1 MKNLKTLIT
10 VAFAATT
17 FFASCSKDNTDT
29 GNTDETTLVTLGA
42 ADATAESVY
51 DDAYNEIMI
60 TNEESGLMNRSNTG
74 GNNTVSG
81 KVSSPNGCATITVN
95 PADPAVFPKT
105 VTIDYGTSGCTG
117 TSGIIRKGKI
127 IYNLSGKFRN
137 AGSVISV
144 TFESYSANG
153 YTIAGT
159 YSITNNGGGDGLNVS
174 TQVTGGKITYP
185 DGKYYNYSG
194 AKTLVQ
200 AAGVATPDVTDDEFT
215 ITGNNTLSSSDGNAV
230 TATIKTALL
239 KKNSCRNIVSG
250 TIEIV
255 YNSIKGLMDYGTG
268 ACDNTATITVGNKT
282 EIITLP

>member
-1 MKNLKTLIT
+1 MKNLKTLSM
-10 VAFAATT
+10 VAFAATV
-17 FFASCSKDNTDT
+17 FFISCSKDDSDTD
-29 GNTDETTLVTLGA
+29 NTDETTLVTLSA
-42 ADATAESVY
+42 ADVTAESMY
-51 DDAYNEIMI
+51 DDAYNEVM
-60 TNEESGLMNRSNTG
+60 TANEENGLMNRENTG
-74 GNNTVSG
+74 SNNTVSG
-81 KVSSPNGCATITVN
+81 RPNGCATVEVS

-105 VTIDYGTSGCTG
+105 VTLDYGSSGCSG
-117 TSGIIRKGKI
+117 TSGITRKGKI
-127 IYNLSGKFRN
+127 IYTVSDKFRN

-144 TFESYSANG
+144 TFESYSVNG

-159 YSITNNGGGDGLNVS
+159 YSITNNGGGNGLNIS
-174 TQVTGGKITYP
+174 TQVNGGKITYP

-200 AAGVATPDVTDDEFT
+200 AAGIATPAVTDDEFT

-239 KKNSCRNIVSG
+239 KKNSCPNIVSG

-255 YNSIKGLMDYGTG
+255 YNSIKGLMNYGTG

-282 EIITLP
+282 ETITLP